1 MYRQAWGIEHL
12 KTWEV
17 GLKVR
22 WFFLGI
28 VLVLG
33 CMAAIG
39 LFVFWFSVGDS
50 SRIVATPTPTAC
62 VPQESARITCT
73 LSASK
78 TRVKVGDIVR
88 LTMTISNPAESCS
101 RIGWFTY
108 GLTQSPLLFTAEYH
122 GFTVYE
128 LDEKLVSRS
137 SNVSSEAIDVKAV
150 EAGHGLIKGTIGF
163 EVWGVD
169 ARTFAWSGCDAG
181 TIDILVEP

>member
-1 MYRQAWGIEHL
+1 
-12 KTWEV
+12 
-17 GLKVR
+17 LKVR

-28 VLVLG
+28 VLALG

-39 LFVFWFSVGDS
+39 FLVFWFAVEDS
-50 SRIVATPTPTAC
+50 SRIVAIPTPTAC

-78 TRVKVGDIVR
+78 TRVKVGDIVS
-88 LTMTISNPAESCS
+88 LTMDISNPDGSCN

-108 GLTQSPLLFTAEYH
+108 SLTQSPQLFTAEHY
-122 GFTVYE
+122 
-128 LDEKLVSRS
+128 LDTEHKLSSQLVHRS
-137 SNVSSEAIDVKAV
+137 SGSFRETIDVKAI
-150 EAGHGLIKGTIGF
+150 EAGHGLIKGAIDF

-181 TIDILVEP
+181 TVDILVEP